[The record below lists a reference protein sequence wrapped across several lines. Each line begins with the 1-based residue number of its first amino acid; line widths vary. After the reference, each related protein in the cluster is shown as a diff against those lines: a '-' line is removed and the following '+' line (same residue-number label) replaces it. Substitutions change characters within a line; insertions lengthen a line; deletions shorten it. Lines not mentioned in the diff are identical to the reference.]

1 MMFGS
6 LSKQC
11 GELLDDN
18 AIEAYIKRCI
28 ELCWLMVVQD
38 PPMAMITDVGEDCK
52 YDKSKF
58 REYTKTGPFIDYI
71 VWPAVLIQ
79 EGGDMM
85 AKGVAQCRDTIIK
98 SNEELESYRT
108 VTEEANCLQDEKE
121 IEQMGKMSDDLQD
134 KIVSIHVNE
143 VEKQME
149 TKERDIQII
158 EKENELSTTEVDND
172 NVADKTANQ
181 AQDKS
186 VETVEEVDF
195 DTNAK
200 GKEETEFQLTE
211 KENDHLLSK
220 VDSDHAIYES
230 KVQTHDKIYTENE
243 NGNSFSEEDSGNA
256 DKAHE
261 KINKTNEALEF
272 ERVTQKTYT
281 KIADTTIEQLSMKE
295 DSDHESDKRK
305 VQEHNKIVETS
316 DTVERDTDVKEDI
329 QIGNLSTKVASSHV
343 LSESEVGAQ
352 AGDVEKDIS
361 RDVKMKT
368 AQELVSLSDD
378 STQPGKISDTMSA
391 TDLNNEIRAKEAIQ
405 INEEQNENKLDT
417 DTIAGSKGIEDAN
430 SATEAKQCN
439 ESLSIT
445 EGISELNIKERVGY
459 PDDSLDTN
467 MNPNVNEV
475 NTLIAKSFGDSSS
488 TMNEEISIVSSTANN
503 GDAIEEISSRCV
515 KAIGTLTEIDVIKG
529 NNQLGTKCS
538 GTETTKREAE
548 TSGDECIVDVV
559 IKGEEKSITIKEEQT
574 EKGDDE
580 EEEEQEFHNN
590 FSEDNQCVTE
600 KAEGNNIE
608 MDSRVPTALEAG
620 NHSKESGDGEDF
632 QKEANCLQDEKEIEQ
647 MGKMSD
653 DLQDKIVSIHVN
665 EVEKQ
670 METKERDIQ
679 IIEKE
684 NELSTTDND
693 NVADKTANQ
702 AQEKSVETVEEV
714 DFDTNANG
722 KEETEFQLTER
733 ENDHLLSK
741 VDSDHAIYESTVQT
755 HDKIYTENE
764 NGNSFSEEDSGNAD
778 KAHGKINKTN
788 EALEFERV
796 TQKTYTK
803 IADTTIEQL
812 SMKEDSDHE
821 SDKRKVQEHN
831 KIVETSDTVERDTDV
846 KEDIKIGNLSTKVAS
861 SHVLSESEVG
871 AQAGDVEK
879 DISRD
884 VKMKTSQELVSLS
897 DDSTQP
903 GKISDTMSAM
913 DLNNDI
919 RAKKAI
925 QINEEK
931 NENKLD
937 TDTIA
942 GSKGIEDANS
952 ATETKQCNESL
963 SIKEGISELNI
974 KERVGYPDDS
984 LDTNMNP
991 NVNEVNT
998 LIAKSFGDSSST
1010 MNEEISIVSSTANNG
1025 DAIEEIS
1032 SRCVK
1037 AIGTLTEI
1045 DVIKGNNQL
1054 GTKCSGTETTKREA
1068 ETSGDECIV
1077 DVVIKGEEKSITI
1090 KEEQTEKGDD
1100 EEEEEQEFHN
1110 NFSEDNQCVTEKAEG
1125 NNIEMDS
1132 RVPTALES
1140 GNHSKESGDGEDFQN
1155 DISSNGNDGSIKEQA
1170 NIQ

>member
-18 AIEAYIKRCI
+18 AIVAYIKRCI

-85 AKGVAQCRDTIIK
+85 AKGVAQCRDTFIK

-108 VTEEANCLQDEKE
+108 VTEEANCLQVEKE

-143 VEKQME
+143 E
-149 TKERDIQII
+149 
-158 EKENELSTTEVDND
+158 
-172 NVADKTANQ
+172 
-181 AQDKS
+181 
-186 VETVEEVDF
+186 
-195 DTNAK
+195 
-200 GKEETEFQLTE
+200 
-211 KENDHLLSK
+211 
-220 VDSDHAIYES
+220 
-230 KVQTHDKIYTENE
+230 
-243 NGNSFSEEDSGNA
+243 
-256 DKAHE
+256 
-261 KINKTNEALEF
+261 
-272 ERVTQKTYT
+272 
-281 KIADTTIEQLSMKE
+281 
-295 DSDHESDKRK
+295 
-305 VQEHNKIVETS
+305 
-316 DTVERDTDVKEDI
+316 
-329 QIGNLSTKVASSHV
+329 
-343 LSESEVGAQ
+343 
-352 AGDVEKDIS
+352 
-361 RDVKMKT
+361 
-368 AQELVSLSDD
+368 
-378 STQPGKISDTMSA
+378 
-391 TDLNNEIRAKEAIQ
+391 
-405 INEEQNENKLDT
+405 
-417 DTIAGSKGIEDAN
+417 
-430 SATEAKQCN
+430 
-439 ESLSIT
+439 
-445 EGISELNIKERVGY
+445 
-459 PDDSLDTN
+459 
-467 MNPNVNEV
+467 
-475 NTLIAKSFGDSSS
+475 
-488 TMNEEISIVSSTANN
+488 
-503 GDAIEEISSRCV
+503 
-515 KAIGTLTEIDVIKG
+515 
-529 NNQLGTKCS
+529 
-538 GTETTKREAE
+538 
-548 TSGDECIVDVV
+548 
-559 IKGEEKSITIKEEQT
+559 
-574 EKGDDE
+574 
-580 EEEEQEFHNN
+580 
-590 FSEDNQCVTE
+590 
-600 KAEGNNIE
+600 
-608 MDSRVPTALEAG
+608 
-620 NHSKESGDGEDF
+620 
-632 QKEANCLQDEKEIEQ
+632 
-647 MGKMSD
+647 
-653 DLQDKIVSIHVN
+653 
-665 EVEKQ
+665 EKQ

-693 NVADKTANQ
+693 NVTDKTANQ

-778 KAHGKINKTN
+778 KAHEKINKTN

-821 SDKRKVQEHN
+821 SDKGKVQEHN

-903 GKISDTMSAM
+903 GKVSDSMSAT
-913 DLNNDI
+913 DLNNDL
-919 RAKKAI
+919 RAKEAI
-925 QINEEK
+925 QINEEQ

-937 TDTIA
+937 ADTIA

-952 ATETKQCNESL
+952 ATEAKQCNESL

-1010 MNEEISIVSSTANNG
+1010 INEEISIVSSTANNG

-1077 DVVIKGEEKSITI
+1077 DIVIKGEEKSITI

-1140 GNHSKESGDGEDFQN
+1140 EDHSKESGDGEDFQN